1 MQLTAKATSESFPA
15 TIFSNSGIQIEFNG
29 MCQNQGEGPI
39 RQTKFVMIRENEL
52 LSNKHSIER
61 EFYNEMIEWRSQ
73 TCLAANYDSS
83 SRSLYGNWSI
93 SAYINFLNSYRT
105 FWYSPRK
112 SIVIDTLSIEADDCH
127 HVSYFPSTI
136 FDALCDR
143 MESVALQ

>member
-61 EFYNEMIEWRSQ
+61 EFYNEMIE
-73 TCLAANYDSS
+73 
-83 SRSLYGNWSI
+83 
-93 SAYINFLNSYRT
+93 
-105 FWYSPRK
+105 
-112 SIVIDTLSIEADDCH
+112 
-127 HVSYFPSTI
+127 
-136 FDALCDR
+136 
-143 MESVALQ
+143 